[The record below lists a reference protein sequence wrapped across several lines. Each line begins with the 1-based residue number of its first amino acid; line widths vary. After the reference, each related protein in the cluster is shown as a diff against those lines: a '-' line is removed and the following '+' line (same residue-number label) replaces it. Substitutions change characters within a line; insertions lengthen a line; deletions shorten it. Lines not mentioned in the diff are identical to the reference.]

1 MGGVMSTIKGWLF
14 AEDASEIDEEPDPE
28 PISNQGRRKR
38 PILALH
44 SSRQEEIFVR
54 RPTSQE
60 DALFPADCLK
70 GRRPIVI
77 NLQALDAATTQR
89 VFDFLKGVVYGV
101 DGHMEKVAE
110 GIYVLTPRD
119 MTIQAED
126 LMHARE
132 KQETLWQDYS

>member
-1 MGGVMSTIKGWLF
+1 MGGVMTTIKGWLF
-14 AEDASEIDEEPDPE
+14 AEDAAEPGEEPDAE
-28 PISNQGRRKR
+28 PVSGQVRRKN

-54 RPTSQE
+54 KPKSQE

-70 GRRPIVI
+70 ARRPIVV
-77 NLQALDAATTQR
+77 NLQTLDAATTQR

-119 MTIQAED
+119 MMIQAEE
-126 LMHARE
+126 LARTGE
-132 KQETLWQDYS
+132 QETLWQDYS

>member
-1 MGGVMSTIKGWLF
+1 MSTIKGWLF
-14 AEDASEIDEEPDPE
+14 AEDASEAGQESDPE
-28 PISNQGRRKR
+28 PVAHHGRRKN

-54 RPTSQE
+54 KPKSQE

-70 GRRPIVI
+70 ARRPIVV
-77 NLQALDAATTQR
+77 NLQQLDASTTQR

-119 MTIQAED
+119 MVIQAED
-126 LMHARE
+126 LARGAD